1 MNTSHKHFLERTRSK
16 VAKAIQDY
24 DLIRSGDTIVVGIS
38 GGKDSMALLDILYNR
53 QKVLKIPYQIVAV
66 HIQLTDVPYYTNEK
80 YLQDFCQERNIDF
93 HLITDNV
100 TIVNYKKQPCFYC
113 AWNRRKLL
121 FQFAADQH
129 YTKVAF
135 GHHRDDM
142 VETLLMNMIY
152 HGEMSAFPV
161 KLSMFD
167 GKFDIIRPLVYLS
180 DKELARYVSLINY
193 TPLPYDCK
201 YAETNQREKFKELLQ
216 NLYKLHPDAT
226 QQIFKAMTNIDLQ
239 HLPVIPI

>member
-1 MNTSHKHFLERTRSK
+1 MDKGDKHFLERTRTK
-16 VAKAIQDY
+16 VSKAITDY
-24 DLIRSGDTIVVGIS
+24 ALINTDDTIVVGVS
-38 GGKDSMALLDILYNR
+38 GGKDSMALLDILYSR
-53 QKVLKIPYQIVAV
+53 QKSLDFSYKIVAV
-66 HIQLTDVPYYTNEK
+66 HIQLTDVPYHTNEK
-80 YLQDFCQERNIDF
+80 YLQDFCKERGIDF
-93 HLITDNV
+93 HLLKDDI
-100 TIVNYKKQPCFYC
+100 TIVNNEKQPCFYC

-121 FQFAADQH
+121 FQFASSNN

-167 GKFDIIRPLVYLS
+167 GAFEIIRPLVYVS

-193 TPLPYDCK
+193 TPLPYDCTFAK
-201 YAETNQREKFKELLQ
+201 TNHREKFRELLQ
-216 NLYKLHPDAT
+216 SLYALHPNAT
-226 QQIFKAMTNIDLQ
+226 QNIFKAMTNTDLK
-239 HLPVIPI
+239 HLPVQK